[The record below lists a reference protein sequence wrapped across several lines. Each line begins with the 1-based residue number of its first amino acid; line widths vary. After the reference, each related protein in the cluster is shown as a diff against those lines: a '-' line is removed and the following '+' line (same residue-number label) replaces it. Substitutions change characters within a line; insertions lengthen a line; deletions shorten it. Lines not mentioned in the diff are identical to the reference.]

1 MTPSNAIYPLCTKNV
16 PHPPHV
22 PSVEGVEGV
31 EGLKVSAASSLH
43 GLSEHI

>member
-1 MTPSNAIYPLCTKNV
+1 MTHSNAIYPLCTKNV

-22 PSVEGVEGV
+22 PSVEGVEG
-31 EGLKVSAASSLH
+31 LKVSAASSLH